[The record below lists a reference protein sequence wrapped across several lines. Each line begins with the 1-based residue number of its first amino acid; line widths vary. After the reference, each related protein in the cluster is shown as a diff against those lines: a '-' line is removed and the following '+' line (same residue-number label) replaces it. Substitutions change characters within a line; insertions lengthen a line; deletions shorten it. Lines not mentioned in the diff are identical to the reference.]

1 MSFCKDCTSASG
13 VRYEA
18 IPKGTYQGIN
28 GIKTY
33 VVTPQS
39 DYPKDRAILFVSDV
53 FGFDFVNNIGL
64 ADNFARNGFKV
75 YSPDLFEGDSIPP
88 DAPNPGS
95 GFDVKTWLLN
105 HSPEHTGKRLRKVI
119 DGLKEQGITLFGA
132 TGYCY
137 GGVIYDTFLRLFCAI
152 LSHCR
157 FLQPV
162 SCSISHLKVS
172 FM

>member
-1 MSFCKDCTSASG
+1 MFSLLIT
-13 VRYEA
+13 R
-18 IPKGTYQGIN
+18 TTQ
-28 GIKTY
+28 
-33 VVTPQS
+33 
-39 DYPKDRAILFVSDV
+39 
-53 FGFDFVNNIGL
+53 GL

-75 YSPDLFEGDSIPP
+75 YSPDLFEGDSVPP
-88 DAPNPGS
+88 DAPNPVCHQPIPLSATSAYGRAYQGS
-95 GFDVKTWLLN
+95 TFDVKKWLPN

-119 DGLKEQGITLFGA
+119 EGLKEQGITVFGA

-162 SCSISHLKVS
+162 SCSISPLKVS
-172 FM
+172 FT